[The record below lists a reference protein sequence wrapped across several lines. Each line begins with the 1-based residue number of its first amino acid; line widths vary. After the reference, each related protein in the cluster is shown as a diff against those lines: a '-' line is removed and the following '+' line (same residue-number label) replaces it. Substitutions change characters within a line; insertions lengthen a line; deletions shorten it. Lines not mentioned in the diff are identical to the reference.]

1 MKLLIFLFSLFA
13 TTNASDTKKICLSIK
28 GMYCSSCRQ
37 KIESSLLKTKS
48 TKMIAISTKKET
60 GEIEYYSDRI
70 NREKII
76 QTIEELGY
84 KPKEEKCSK

>member
-1 MKLLIFLFSLFA
+1 
-13 TTNASDTKKICLSIK
+13 
-28 GMYCSSCRQ
+28 
-37 KIESSLLKTKS
+37 
-48 TKMIAISTKKET
+48 MIAISTKKET